1 MRVVKGR
8 EDGIVRQ
15 VLLIDDVAAARWHW
29 SIGSCRIWLTR
40 GTARTRCVPTAT
52 TCGRYRLLHVPAR
65 LTHGGLGVDCDCRDV
80 ALGNRDRGGVREHR
94 RDPHPADPTISTQP
108 SRTLENR
115 HRHSQR
121 SPGPMIGL
129 IGRRQERA
137 IWDCPQAPPVTGRP
151 RRLRRPW
158 PLAVR

>member
-1 MRVVKGR
+1 M
-8 EDGIVRQ
+8 
-15 VLLIDDVAAARWHW
+15 
-29 SIGSCRIWLTR
+29 
-40 GTARTRCVPTAT
+40 

-115 HRHSQR
+115 HWHSQR
-121 SPGPMIGL
+121 SPGPMMGL

-137 IWDCPQAPPVTGRP
+137 IWTALKHPRSTVAPVESGCRGPGCALTSGLDVDHDGP
-151 RRLRRPW
+151 
-158 PLAVR
+158 